1 MLTYSQFANLERSA
15 RDRHVLHAYIDAGEL
30 DAVARRAWRK
40 TLAAGIAAARKTV
53 ASASHAER
61 AEFEQATGRLAE
73 VTRQLPDDL
82 EGAPGWAALVTADGV
97 LQAGPTLRA
106 PEAYVGWRLGI
117 AAAPYLRALQGP
129 ADVILALIDARTADL
144 YRLHGGGVERVG
156 RINAH
161 AHVGRAAH
169 MGDVAR
175 EGFHSGTRGT
185 TLTDAAQRAL
195 EVGRERMLHEVAQ
208 ELEGLARPSG
218 WIVVAGTRTNANDA
232 IKRLGRAAQ
241 KRATYMSGLSADAS
255 EAEIATAA
263 AEGRRRLS
271 SEREVA
277 RVAEL
282 LDRAIGR
289 ARAVVGLEE
298 VRGAIR
304 SGAARDVLITP
315 AYFETHGDEAESVA
329 LDLLSH
335 GARLSEV
342 GGEAATRL
350 DAEGGG
356 IAATLRFPSRV
367 GRVGAGL
374 AAARA

>member
-1 MLTYSQFANLERSA
+1 MLTYSQFADLERSS
-15 RDRHVLHAYIDAGEL
+15 RDRHVLHAYVDSGEL
-30 DAVARRAWRK
+30 DAVARRVWRK
-40 TLAAGIAAARKTV
+40 TLAAGIAAARKSV
-53 ASASHAER
+53 ASAPHAER
-61 AEFEQATGRLAE
+61 AEFEQAAGRLAE
-73 VTRQLPDDL
+73 VARQLPDDL
-82 EGAPGWAALVTADGV
+82 DGAPGWAVFATADGV
-97 LQAGPTLRA
+97 LRAGPTLRA
-106 PEAYVGWRLGI
+106 PAACVGWRLGI
-117 AAAPYLRALQGP
+117 SAAPYLRALQAP
-129 ADVILALIDARTADL
+129 ADVLLALIDARTADL
-144 YRLHGGGVERVG
+144 YRLRGAAVERVG

-161 AHVGRAAH
+161 AHVGRATH
-169 MGDVAR
+169 MGDAAR

-185 TLTDAAQRAL
+185 TLADAAHRAL

-218 WIVVAGTRTNANDA
+218 WIVVAGTRTNAHDA

-241 KRATYMSGLSADAS
+241 KRATYMPGLSVDAS
-255 EAEIATAA
+255 EAEIATVA

-271 SEREVA
+271 AERELA
-277 RVAEL
+277 RVDDL

-289 ARAVVGLEE
+289 ARAVVGLEA

-315 AYFETHGDEAESVA
+315 AFFASHGEEAESVA

-335 GARLSEV
+335 GARLSEI

-374 AAARA
+374 VASRV